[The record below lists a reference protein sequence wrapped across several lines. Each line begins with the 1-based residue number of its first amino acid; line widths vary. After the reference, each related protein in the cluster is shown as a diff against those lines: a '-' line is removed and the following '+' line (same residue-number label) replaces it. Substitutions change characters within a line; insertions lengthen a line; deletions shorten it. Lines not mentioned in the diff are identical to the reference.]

1 MSNIAVVVLN
11 WNGKKDT
18 LDCLKYLDK
27 QQINASLQVIVVDNG
42 SIDDSVTAI
51 KKRFPD
57 VDVISNKA
65 NLGFAQGNNIGI
77 HFALEKGADYVVV
90 LNNDTIQDTNLL
102 RELQLVLEDNPK
114 VAITVPKIYF
124 AKGYEFH
131 KERYKENEKGKVL
144 WYAGGVIDWNNV
156 VGHHRG
162 VDEIDKGQF
171 DKLEETEYA
180 TGCCFMIRR
189 SVLEK
194 VGLFD
199 QRYFLYYEDS
209 DLSMRVKREGF
220 FIYFVPKAKMWHK
233 NAGSAGGSGSTLQDY
248 YITRNRLL
256 FGLQYAPLRTKLS
269 LIKES
274 MWLLKNGRQ
283 WQKRGVA
290 DFYLRRLGKG
300 SYNL

>member
-1 MSNIAVVVLN
+1 MSNIAVIVLN

-27 QQINASLQVIVVDNG
+27 QQIDANFQVIVVDNG
-42 SIDDSVTAI
+42 SADDSVTAI

-57 VDVISNKA
+57 VDVISSKA

-77 HFALEKGADYVVV
+77 KFALEKGADYIVV

-114 VAITVPKIYF
+114 AAITVPKIYF

-144 WYAGGVIDWNNV
+144 WYAGGVIDWSNV

-180 TGCCFMIRR
+180 TGCCFMIKR

-220 FIYFVPKAKMWHK
+220 SIYFVPKAKMWHK

-283 WQKRGVA
+283 WQKRGVL